1 MGNHATSVRIC
12 RTHRCAILQAAA
24 AAATVWQTVRR
35 SVDGAKKGVGGLGLL
50 ACLETE
56 MLNIHGQGMQ
66 AQEGRGGEE
75 IDRGRM
81 GIIA

>member
-1 MGNHATSVRIC
+1 M
-12 RTHRCAILQAAA
+12 
-24 AAATVWQTVRR
+24 
-35 SVDGAKKGVGGLGLL
+35 DGAKKGVGGLGLL

-81 GIIA
+81 EIIAWHPSLFTPQLARLFIAVHFAIVVIPLSQ

>member
-1 MGNHATSVRIC
+1 M
-12 RTHRCAILQAAA
+12 
-24 AAATVWQTVRR
+24 
-35 SVDGAKKGVGGLGLL
+35 DGAKKGVGGLGLL